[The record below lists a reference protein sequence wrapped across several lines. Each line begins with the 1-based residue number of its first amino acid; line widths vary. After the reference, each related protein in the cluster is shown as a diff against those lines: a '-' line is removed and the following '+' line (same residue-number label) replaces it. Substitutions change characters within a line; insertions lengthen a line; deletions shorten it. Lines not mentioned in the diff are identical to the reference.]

1 MAMIQ
6 PRFRKGQSESGM
18 VLISCLAI
26 LSGLILAGAGV
37 RMMLQN
43 DLRVSANLRGSTEA
57 FYFSAAGLEWGKQ
70 EIARAANFPPVLINQ
85 ARSFSSG
92 AFTVSFQSPTVVGPL
107 TTRVVVRSAGA
118 SRDAKHLLQAQIRKS
133 YDLADAALVL
143 RGGGTGVGLSAA
155 DIYISG
161 ADHDDAG
168 TPIPGAKA
176 RSGVSTGDEGARS
189 LFAQALG
196 TRPDVLD
203 GSSGAGALAQSGY
216 LSSTFIAQFAGELC
230 AAPAAFVHTVPG
242 VGALTFENQ
251 GWGSQAAPQ
260 VHCVEGL
267 AASGD
272 AVTFAG
278 NGAGAGILVVRN
290 ADLVLSGTF
299 RWEGLVIVTGGDV
312 SFKTTGASLKQL
324 FGAVVVNETGVPGAE
339 RKILDIEGAV
349 RIGFSRAAL
358 ARTVQLVPSTAFG
371 PAYGALPALISQDYW
386 RAEGS

>member
-1 MAMIQ
+1 MIQ
-6 PRFRKGQSESGM
+6 PRFCNAQSERGM

-37 RMMLQN
+37 GMMLQN

-70 EIARAANFPPVLINQ
+70 EIARAANFPPVLTNQ
-85 ARSFSSG
+85 TRSFSSG
-92 AFTVSFQSPTVVGPL
+92 AFTVSFQSPAVVGPL
-107 TTRVVVRSAGA
+107 TSRIVVGSTGA
-118 SRDAKHLLQAQIRKS
+118 SRGAKHLLQAQIRKS

-143 RGGGTGVGLSAA
+143 RGGGTGIGLSAA
-155 DIYISG
+155 DIDISG
-161 ADHDDAG
+161 IDHDDAG
-168 TPIPGAKA
+168 TPIAGAKA
-176 RSGVSTGDEGARS
+176 RSGVSTGDEAARA

-196 TRPDVLD
+196 ARQDVLD
-203 GSSGAGALAQSGY
+203 GSGGAAALAQSGY
-216 LSSTFIAQFAGELC
+216 LSSPFIAQFASELC
-230 AAPAAFVHTVPG
+230 GAPTAFVHTVPS

-251 GWGSQAAPQ
+251 VWGSQAAPQ
-260 VHCVEGL
+260 LHCVEGL

-278 NGAGAGILVVRN
+278 SGAGAGILVVRN

-299 RWEGLVIVTGGDV
+299 RWEGLVVVTGIDI

-324 FGAVVVNETGVPGAE
+324 FGAVVVNETGIPGAG

-349 RIGFSRAAL
+349 RIGFSRSTL